1 MLSAKAS
8 RRLETVM
15 THAKEEGDI
24 SFPIEA
30 LEDIITSIF
39 EVLTKEQGE
48 QIVAFLEDRFLNC
61 EEEV

>member
-30 LEDIITSIF
+30 LEDIIASIF
-39 EVLTKEQGE
+39 EVLSEEQGE
-48 QIVAFLEDRFLNC
+48 QIIAFLETRYLS
-61 EEEV
+61 EEEE

>member
-15 THAKEEGDI
+15 THAKEEGSI

-30 LEDIITSIF
+30 LEDIIASIV
-39 EVLTKEQGE
+39 EVLSEEQGE
-48 QIVAFLEDRFLNC
+48 QVIAFLEDRYLS
-61 EEEV
+61 EEEE

>member
-1 MLSAKAS
+1 MLSVKAS

-30 LEDIITSIF
+30 LEDIIASIF
-39 EVLTKEQGE
+39 EVLSEEQGE
-48 QIVAFLEDRFLNC
+48 QIIAFLETRYLS
-61 EEEV
+61 EEEE

>member
-30 LEDIITSIF
+30 LEDIIASIF
-39 EVLTKEQGE
+39 EVLSEEQGE
-48 QIVAFLEDRFLNC
+48 QIIAFLEDRYLS
-61 EEEV
+61 EEEE